1 MGFGGFGGIF
11 IHLKVVPSF
20 LPKTSNFCVNYPQFH
35 LNLDGQKTC
44 VWFCEMGFGLVWLHF
59 YTFDSF
65 QVKSKSFIPRV
76 GDTHRVKRGWV
87 HLGMMSH
94 TTPYLL
100 AFGMLVVSPN
110 TLVSKFM
117 TKDRIIYIVLLF
129 MIHLCFF
136 FPPFQFNFWNY
147 MVDWYMLGY
156 HVDGLQLINS
166 LEVGPQKDLQ
176 TFVNTFSLKC
186 SNVSSTFSTL
196 VFDTPCHMPP
206 PPSPRPESLGWHA
219 LTYAYACQMVS
230 MEIP

>member
-1 MGFGGFGGIF
+1 
-11 IHLKVVPSF
+11 
-20 LPKTSNFCVNYPQFH
+20 
-35 LNLDGQKTC
+35 
-44 VWFCEMGFGLVWLHF
+44 
-59 YTFDSF
+59 
-65 QVKSKSFIPRV
+65 V

-94 TTPYLL
+94 TTPHLL

-176 TFVNTFSLKC
+176 ANFCEHFLSQMFKC
-186 SNVSSTFSTL
+186 
-196 VFDTPCHMPP
+196 
-206 PPSPRPESLGWHA
+206 
-219 LTYAYACQMVS
+219 
-230 MEIP
+230 

>member
-1 MGFGGFGGIF
+1 
-11 IHLKVVPSF
+11 
-20 LPKTSNFCVNYPQFH
+20 
-35 LNLDGQKTC
+35 
-44 VWFCEMGFGLVWLHF
+44 
-59 YTFDSF
+59 
-65 QVKSKSFIPRV
+65 V